1 MGRIEIGEVLS
12 RMRKAKGL
20 TQAELA
26 KRMGISQ
33 GRISQVETK
42 GPARVDL
49 MTDWATACGVSL
61 FVSWREKNSVRR
73 AISPRVRKLL
83 YR

>member
-1 MGRIEIGEVLS
+1 MGRIEIGRVLS

-26 KRMGISQ
+26 NRMGISQ

-49 MTDWATACGVSL
+49 MTEWAAACGVSL
-61 FVSWREKNSVRR
+61 FVSWRDTSKTRS
-73 AISPRVRKLL
+73 IIKPQVRKLL